1 MSKFMYVVIGS
12 VIVYHLFGIN
22 CGKVLGEVLALV
34 LEFIRFYSTRQLV
47 FISRCL
53 TFLCCHSFLSWTSI

>member
-1 MSKFMYVVIGS
+1 MSKLIYVIIGS

-22 CGKVLGEVLALV
+22 CGKVLGEVLVLV
-34 LEFIRFYSTRQLV
+34 LEFIRFYLTRQLV

-53 TFLCCHSFLSWTSI
+53 TFLCCHNFLSWPSV